1 MKKAMHVIMYKLRV
15 VNGKKILMQLIGVIW
30 QWNGWKVSGE
40 NNLSYDNLLSVWE
53 KTNFQA
59 MKKAMN
65 FIRSHRFFCIL

>member
-1 MKKAMHVIMYKLRV
+1 MAKTKYANVYRDPKGKYFYNIFLGRNSEGKQVFKKGR
-15 VNGKKILMQLIGVIW
+15 
-30 QWNGWKVSGE
+30 
-40 NNLSYDNLLSVWE
+40 SVWE